1 MQKGQDNE
9 SPAGLET
16 SKIPDF
22 AGEDKSGVSS
32 NRQRRRLGLFL
43 IVAGLVVAFD
53 QLSKLWIRAHLSLGE
68 SLPLTGRLS
77 LTYVGNTGSA
87 FGLQANRTF
96 LLVIIGIASLLIV
109 LLFLRYLS
117 QVTTLSMVSIGL
129 IWGGAVGNLIDRLHF
144 GFVTDFIYFR
154 LWGNFHWPA
163 FNIADTAITVGV
175 FVLIYSFY
183 RSGLFSKEYERNHG
197 PQN

>member
-9 SPAGLET
+9 SPTKLET
-16 SKIPDF
+16 SKTPDF
-22 AGEDKSGVSS
+22 VAEDKSGVSS
-32 NRQRRRLGLFL
+32 DRQRRRLGLFL
-43 IVAGLVVAFD
+43 IVAALIVTFD
-53 QLSKLWIRAHLSLGE
+53 QLSKLWIRAHLALGE
-68 SLPLTGRLS
+68 SLPLTDRLS

-87 FGLQANRTF
+87 FGLLANRTF
-96 LLVIIGIASLLIV
+96 LLIIIGIASLLIV

-129 IWGGAVGNLIDRLHF
+129 IWGGAVGNFIDRLRF
-144 GFVTDFIYFR
+144 GYVTDFVYFR
-154 LWGNFHWPA
+154 LWGNFYWPA

-175 FVLIYSFY
+175 VVLIYSFY
-183 RSGLFSKEYERNHG
+183 KSGMFSKEYERNHG

>member
-9 SPAGLET
+9 SPTKLET
-16 SKIPDF
+16 GRIPGF
-22 AGEDKSGVSS
+22 VGEDKSRVSS
-32 NRQRRRLGLFL
+32 DRQRRRLGLFL
-43 IVAGLVVAFD
+43 IVAALVVTFD
-53 QLSKLWIRAHLSLGE
+53 QLSKLWIRAHLALGE

-87 FGLQANRTF
+87 FGLLANRTF

-117 QVTTLSMVSIGL
+117 QVTTLSMISIGL
-129 IWGGAVGNLIDRLHF
+129 IWGGAVGNLIDRLRF
-144 GFVTDFIYFR
+144 GYVTDFIYFR
-154 LWGNFHWPA
+154 LWGNFYWPA
-163 FNIADTAITVGV
+163 FNIADAAITVGV

-183 RSGLFSKEYERNHG
+183 KSGVFSKEYERNHG

>member
-9 SPAGLET
+9 SPSKLET

-22 AGEDKSGVSS
+22 VGEDKSRVSS
-32 NRQRRRLGLFL
+32 DRQKRRLGLFL
-43 IVAGLVVAFD
+43 IVAALVVTFD
-53 QLSKLWIRAHLSLGE
+53 QLSKLWLRAHLALGE
-68 SLPLTGRLS
+68 SLPITGRLS
-77 LTYVGNTGSA
+77 LIHIRNTGSA
-87 FGLQANRTF
+87 FGLLANQTF
-96 LLVIIGIASLLIV
+96 LIIIIGIASLLIV

-117 QVTTLSMVSIGL
+117 RITTLSMVSIGL
-129 IWGGAVGNLIDRLHF
+129 IWGGAAGNLIDRLRF
-144 GFVTDFIYFR
+144 GYVTDFIYFR

-163 FNIADTAITVGV
+163 FNIADAAITMGV

-183 RSGLFSKEYERNHG
+183 KSGVFSKEYERNHG

>member
-9 SPAGLET
+9 SPADLET
-16 SKIPDF
+16 SKTPDF
-22 AGEDKSGVSS
+22 LGEVKSRVSPD
-32 NRQRRRLGLFL
+32 RQRRRLGLFL
-43 IVAGLVVAFD
+43 IVAGLIVTFD
-53 QLSKLWIRAHLSLGE
+53 QLSKSWIRAHLALGE
-68 SLPLTGRLS
+68 SLHLTDRLS

-87 FGLQANRTF
+87 FGLLANQTF

-129 IWGGAVGNLIDRLHF
+129 IWGGAVGNFIDRLRF
-144 GFVTDFIYFR
+144 GYVTDFIYFR

-163 FNIADTAITVGV
+163 FNIADAAITVGV
-175 FVLIYSFY
+175 VVLIYSFY
-183 RSGLFSKEYERNHG
+183 KSGLFSREYERKHG
-197 PQN
+197 PQS